1 MWLSKSE
8 VADRLEQLEQKLGGM
23 AHTDVQTGEAVFLS
37 GDDYEA
43 IECAIAYLL
52 GEEL

>member
-43 IECAIAYLL
+43 IECAIAYLE
-52 GEEL
+52 EEL